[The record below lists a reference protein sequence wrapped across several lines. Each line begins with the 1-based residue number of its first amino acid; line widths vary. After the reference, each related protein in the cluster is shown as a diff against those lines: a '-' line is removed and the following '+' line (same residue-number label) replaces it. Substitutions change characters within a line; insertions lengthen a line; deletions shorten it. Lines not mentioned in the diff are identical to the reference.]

1 MAIVK
6 LETVKLKSENVIGL
20 QKTNKT
26 SKKHFRGFP
35 KSLELI
41 CSEHININ
49 LVYYT
54 QFHLSK
60 K

>member
-6 LETVKLKSENVIGL
+6 LETVKLKSKNVIDL

-26 SKKHFRGFP
+26 SKKHFRGFS